1 MRETDWLT
9 YLSLLHSLVPRP
21 QTMVIQMK
29 IHKTKMKFEYA
40 VIPNK
45 TAQDLRLSFEA
56 RGLLTMI
63 LSMPDDWVIYKSWLA
78 EQAPGVGRDKLNRMM
93 NELKDNGYIIAR
105 QDKNEEGKFS
115 RTDYDVYAESVDLKT
130 VDGFAVDGSSV
141 NGQSTTTKETSLE
154 SKQVNK
160 VNITTTRFIQPS
172 LELLTAYMTERNWTN
187 PGFNAEKFSDY
198 YSAKGWKVGKSA
210 MKDWK
215 AAVRTWEKNN
225 KPNEDYN
232 DVPIQPIVKLY
243 NDLLSAKTSYQ
254 VSVVSDQLK
263 RDIAKRCRNSQNA
276 NNVQWW
282 AQFFAACANRLNHIE
297 PQFRPARYKL
307 DRLVGRDFEEVLN
320 EVNSN

>member
-1 MRETDWLT
+1 
-9 YLSLLHSLVPRP
+9 
-21 QTMVIQMK
+21 MK
-29 IHKTKMKFEYA
+29 IHKTTMKFEYA

-78 EQAPGVGRDKLNRMM
+78 EQAPCVGRDKLNRMM

-160 VNITTTRFIQPS
+160 VNIITKRFKKPS
-172 LELLTAYMTERNWTN
+172 VEEIESYMTERAWTD
-187 PGFNAEKFSDY
+187 PSQQSFRFLDY
-198 YSAKGWKVGKSA
+198 YESNGWRVGKSA

-215 AAVRTWEKNN
+215 AAVRNWERNNTKKANGFHAIENKN
-225 KPNEDYN
+225 YGQSGL
-232 DVPIQPIVKLY
+232 I
-243 NDLLSAKTSYQ
+243 
-254 VSVVSDQLK
+254 
-263 RDIAKRCRNSQNA
+263 
-276 NNVQWW
+276 
-282 AQFFAACANRLNHIE
+282 
-297 PQFRPARYKL
+297 
-307 DRLVGRDFEEVLN
+307 
-320 EVNSN
+320 

>member
-1 MRETDWLT
+1 MRWFKHDTDANMDAKLQDV
-9 YLSLLHSLVPRP
+9 LLDYGLEGYGLYWYCLELISGKVDKNNITFQLEH
-21 QTMVIQMK
+21 
-29 IHKTKMKFEYA
+29 
-40 VIPNK
+40 
-45 TAQDLRLSFEA
+45 DA
-56 RGLLTMI
+56 R
-63 LSMPDDWVIYKSWLA
+63 
-78 EQAPGVGRDKLNRMM
+78 
-93 NELKDNGYIIAR
+93 IIAR
-105 QDKNEEGKFS
+105 NTGSTPQKVQEMMTRFVDIGLFENTDGIITCIKLAKRLDQSMTSNKEMRFIIDTFKENHDGVMTASGNVMKEEKRLEEIRLEESIIDK
-115 RTDYDVYAESVDLKT
+115 
-130 VDGFAVDGSSV
+130 
-141 NGQSTTTKETSLE
+141 KE
-154 SKQVNK
+154 KK
-160 VNITTTRFIQPS
+160 TTRFIKPEVTDIA
-172 LELLTAYMTERNWTN
+172 LYMTERNWN
-187 PGFNAEKFSDY
+187 DVDLSADRFFNHYES
-198 YSAKGWKVGKSA
+198 KGWKVGKSA

>member
-1 MRETDWLT
+1 
-9 YLSLLHSLVPRP
+9 
-21 QTMVIQMK
+21 MK
-29 IHKTKMKFEYA
+29 IHKTTMKFEYA

-78 EQAPGVGRDKLNRMM
+78 EQAPCVGRDKLNRMM

-130 VDGFAVDGSSV
+130 VDGLSVNGLSVDGLSVDGLAVDGLAV

-160 VNITTTRFIQPS
+160 VNIITRDVTANASTVLDNEKKSSVKRFKKPS
-172 LELLTAYMTERNWTN
+172 VEEIESYMTERAWTD
-187 PGFNAEKFSDY
+187 PSQQSFRFLDY
-198 YSAKGWKVGKSA
+198 YESNGWRVGKSA

-215 AAVRTWEKNN
+215 AAVRNWERNNTKKANGFHAIENKN
-225 KPNEDYN
+225 YGQSGL
-232 DVPIQPIVKLY
+232 I
-243 NDLLSAKTSYQ
+243 
-254 VSVVSDQLK
+254 
-263 RDIAKRCRNSQNA
+263 
-276 NNVQWW
+276 
-282 AQFFAACANRLNHIE
+282 
-297 PQFRPARYKL
+297 
-307 DRLVGRDFEEVLN
+307 
-320 EVNSN
+320 